1 MIDLLLSGL
10 PLSLSV
16 NSERVRR
23 LIKFFLLLGAVGN
36 LCGQTTDL
44 TTIAEKTRPSVFL
57 ITTADRN
64 GNALASGTGFLV
76 SKDGYLV
83 TNHHVIRKAASAVAK
98 ADNGSTFHVEGILA
112 TDLERDLAI

>member
-1 MIDLLLSGL
+1 
-10 PLSLSV
+10 
-16 NSERVRR
+16 
-23 LIKFFLLLGAVGN
+23 LLGAVGN

-76 SKDGYLV
+76 SREGYLV

-98 ADNGSTFHVEGILA
+98 GDNGATFRVEGILA
-112 TDLERDLAI
+112 TDLERDLAN